1 MGHIGEAGGGAVV
14 MGCKVLPMWRE
25 SGGMVDGARKTMVH
39 GKKAVARV
47 KELLRRAAQPRS
59 PHPHPQA
66 TGASR
71 WKKKKEDDKYVLH
84 GWQKVMS
91 FQARDSSNSK
101 AGNDSTSK
109 LSFKWDAG
117 SCSSASSSAMYS
129 PLSAVSAPAKA
140 PSSQQQLRPWSTV
153 PDDGEQRMA
162 QWITTDSDCICGAGA
177 VTSTNPVPW
186 DDGVEARQAIKL
198 QILMD
203 GSH

>member
-1 MGHIGEAGGGAVV
+1 
-14 MGCKVLPMWRE
+14 
-25 SGGMVDGARKTMVH
+25 
-39 GKKAVARV
+39 
-47 KELLRRAAQPRS
+47 
-59 PHPHPQA
+59 
-66 TGASR
+66 
-71 WKKKKEDDKYVLH
+71 
-84 GWQKVMS
+84 MS

-162 QWITTDSDCICGAGA
+162 QWITTDSDCMY
-177 VTSTNPVPW
+177 
-186 DDGVEARQAIKL
+186 
-198 QILMD
+198 ILL
-203 GSH
+203 S

>member
-71 WKKKKEDDKYVLH
+71 WK
-84 GWQKVMS
+84 KVMS

-162 QWITTDSDCICGAGA
+162 QWITTDSDCMY
-177 VTSTNPVPW
+177 
-186 DDGVEARQAIKL
+186 
-198 QILMD
+198 ILL
-203 GSH
+203 S

>member
-71 WKKKKEDDKYVLH
+71 W
-84 GWQKVMS
+84 KVMS

-162 QWITTDSDCICGAGA
+162 QWITTDSDF
-177 VTSTNPVPW
+177 VVL
-186 DDGVEARQAIKL
+186 EL
-198 QILMD
+198 
-203 GSH
+203 